1 MSDVLIRDVRPEDAE
16 RSERY
21 KRRKASGMKT
31 LYVTDLDGTLMRND
45 MTISDESVRIL
56 NQLIDKGVLITYATA
71 RSFHSSYD
79 ITKEIHF
86 NIPVITRNGT
96 TFADQKNVK
105 ELETSFF
112 TNDVLNELREKLP
125 IIDRFG
131 FTSVYMDGK
140 MFKIYLNGPRSK
152 EFQGY
157 IDYYESIGDKR
168 MLEVDDI
175 EKLYAE
181 NTSYFTLIGSKEE
194 LLPYYESVKDSDRWE
209 TIFQK
214 DTYRDEYWLEI
225 CPKDATK
232 AKAVLKLKNELK
244 CDRVVVFGDSMND
257 LPMFEIA
264 DEAVSVANAMKEA
277 IEASSITIGSNEED
291 AVAKYIESK
300 EK

>member
-1 MSDVLIRDVRPEDAE
+1 
-16 RSERY
+16 
-21 KRRKASGMKT
+21 MKT

-45 MTISDESVRIL
+45 VTISAESVRIL

-71 RSFHSSYD
+71 RSFHSAYD
-79 ITKEIHF
+79 ITKDIHF
-86 NIPVITRNGT
+86 KIPVITRNGT
-96 TFADQKNVK
+96 TFADNETAK

-112 TNDVLNELREKLP
+112 SAEVLDELKEKLP
-125 IIDRFG
+125 ITDKCG
-131 FTSVYMDGK
+131 FTSVYIDGE
-140 MFKIYLNGPRSK
+140 MFKLYLDGPRSE

-157 IDYYESIGDKR
+157 IDYYKSIGDKR
-168 MLEVDDI
+168 LVEVDDS
-175 EKLYAE
+175 EKLFKE
-181 NTSYFTLIGSKEE
+181 KTKTSYITLISSREE
-194 LLPYYESVKDSDRWE
+194 LLPYYEAVKDSDRWE

-232 AKAVLKLKNELK
+232 AKAVLKLKEKLK
-244 CDRVVVFGDSMND
+244 CDRVVVFGDSLND

-264 DEAVSVANAMKEA
+264 DEAVSVANAMQEA
-277 IEASSITIGSNEED
+277 IEASSLTIGSNEED

>member
-168 MLEVDDI
+168 MLGWMI
-175 EKLYAE
+175 
-181 NTSYFTLIGSKEE
+181 
-194 LLPYYESVKDSDRWE
+194 
-209 TIFQK
+209 
-214 DTYRDEYWLEI
+214 
-225 CPKDATK
+225 
-232 AKAVLKLKNELK
+232 
-244 CDRVVVFGDSMND
+244 
-257 LPMFEIA
+257 
-264 DEAVSVANAMKEA
+264 
-277 IEASSITIGSNEED
+277 
-291 AVAKYIESK
+291 
-300 EK
+300 